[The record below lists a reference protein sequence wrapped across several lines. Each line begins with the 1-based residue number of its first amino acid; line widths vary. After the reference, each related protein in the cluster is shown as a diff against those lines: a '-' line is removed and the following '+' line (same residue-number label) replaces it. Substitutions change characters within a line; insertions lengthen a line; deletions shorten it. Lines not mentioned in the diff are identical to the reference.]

1 MFNTFKEF
9 DQTKEDVLDQERI
22 IFADFLYGRD
32 ADPRQY
38 CQVKDLP

>member
-1 MFNTFKEF
+1 MMFDTFKEF
-9 DQTKEDVLDQERI
+9 KIEKDEVMDQERI

-38 CQVKDLP
+38 C